1 VFLGSN
7 GHPPINPNFPDGLFA
22 RHEFVNL
29 DGTLALDRY
38 SVKLFRPDLKVLA
51 FADFVTFDDVGALDF
66 VPGISVNLAIL
77 DPIAG
82 LLVKL
87 VKTDLLSLT
96 GRRRSAK
103 VIRRKRASMA
113 VTALKRK
120 PEAELKTYHATVV
133 VTRAE
138 EWCVEAES
146 PEEARELLAAG
157 LGHRCHLGERIQF
170 EVESVEE

>member
-1 VFLGSN
+1 
-7 GHPPINPNFPDGLFA
+7 
-22 RHEFVNL
+22 
-29 DGTLALDRY
+29 
-38 SVKLFRPDLKVLA
+38 
-51 FADFVTFDDVGALDF
+51 
-66 VPGISVNLAIL
+66 
-77 DPIAG
+77 
-82 LLVKL
+82 
-87 VKTDLLSLT
+87 
-96 GRRRSAK
+96 
-103 VIRRKRASMA
+103 MA

-170 EVESVEE
+170 EVESLECE